1 MEKVAARAAF
11 CSAKSGARG
20 YAQISSLTSSKSA
33 SLSESAQTLLAKKH
47 LSGGGTSILWACRQ
61 YNLCTGSKNIHHERN
76 CPFPKRPFMP
86 KFFQARSAH
95 ALTPPR
101 DARAQPTRPRQ
112 REARDPGA
120 GGGGEGE
127 SEGAARA
134 RPGQHGR
141 TQGARQAA
149 QAVLSS
155 VRAHCSALLALGQ
168 WGDATSQRSRSR
180 SPCTP
185 RSGGAAAS

>member
-20 YAQISSLTSSKSA
+20 YAQISSLTSSKSP
-33 SLSESAQTLLAKKH
+33 SLSESEQSLLAKKNQ
-47 LSGGGTSILWACRQ
+47 GVQC
-61 YNLCTGSKNIHHERN
+61 NLCTGSKNIHHRQRENR
-76 CPFPKRPFMP
+76 PFPKRPFMR